1 MVLLLQCVLRRRG
14 DRMRGIEDRWNEFYV
29 CRLLLSRTL
38 PVYTDKP
45 TQDTVSDGS
54 QARQVVDNITKPP
67 PSKQVCGVVL
77 SSRGTQEHRVS

>member
-1 MVLLLQCVLRRRG
+1 
-14 DRMRGIEDRWNEFYV
+14 MRGIEDRWNEFYV

-67 PSKQVCGVVL
+67 RPSRFVVL
-77 SSRGTQEHRVS
+77 YYPVEELRNIEYHKSKHGHC